1 MNDNIKK
8 IIKMSLS
15 KKLGILFILL
25 AVIGAAYFFLFIFS
39 ANSEL
44 TESQQEVDKLE
55 LEVAKKKG
63 IAANLKK
70 YRNEVKVLDQ
80 ELSKA
85 LRELPDKK
93 DIDSLLAKISDKAKN
108 SGLEVELF
116 QPATEKYGDFYSEIP
131 VELKVNGK
139 FHQVAVFF
147 NEVGDL
153 DRIVNLKEYSIEKV
167 NKGNNQGKIDANSI
181 LKTTLTAA
189 SFRFL
194 DENERKAREKK
205 SKKKKK

>member
-1 MNDNIKK
+1 LIEYVKK

-15 KKLGILFILL
+15 KKIGILLGVLALL
-25 AVIGAAYFFLFIFS
+25 GFGYYTIFLSSSYAII
-39 ANSEL
+39 
-44 TESQQEVDKLE
+44 QEGQEEADELE

-70 YRNEVKVLDQ
+70 FRNEVKELDQ

-116 QPATEKYGDFYSEIP
+116 QPAPEKYGDFYSEIP

-153 DRIVNLKEYSIEKV
+153 DRIVNLKEYGIKGIKGAIEDK
-167 NKGNNQGKIDANSI
+167 NSV
-181 LKTTLTAA
+181 LNATLTAV

-194 DENERKAREKK
+194 DEKERKAREKK
-205 SKKKKK
+205 SKKDKK

>member
-1 MNDNIKK
+1 
-8 IIKMSLS
+8 MSLP
-15 KKLGILFILL
+15 KKLGILGGVLILL
-25 AVIGAAYFFLFIFS
+25 GFGYYTIFLSSSYTQIG
-39 ANSEL
+39 ED
-44 TESQQEVDKLE
+44 QEETDELE

-70 YRNEVKVLDQ
+70 YRNEVKELDR

-116 QPATEKYGDFYSEIP
+116 QPSPEKYGDFYSEIP
-131 VELKVNGK
+131 VELKVNGR

-153 DRIVNLKEYSIEKV
+153 DRIVNLKEYSI
-167 NKGNNQGKIDANSI
+167 QRGKDSKAENSDV
-181 LKTTLTAA
+181 LNVVLTAA

-194 DENERKAREKK
+194 DEKERKARENK

>member
-1 MNDNIKK
+1 
-8 IIKMSLS
+8 MSLY
-15 KKLGILFILL
+15 KKLGILAGVLL
-25 AVIGAAYFFLFIFS
+25 LLGFAYYYIFLSSSYMQI
-39 ANSEL
+39 SEF
-44 TESQQEVDKLE
+44 QQEVDELE
-55 LEVAKKKG
+55 LEVSKKRG

-70 YRNEVKVLDQ
+70 YRQEVKELDL

-108 SGLEVELF
+108 SGLQVELF
-116 QPATEKYGDFYSEIP
+116 QPSPEKYGDFYSEIP
-131 VELKVNGK
+131 VQLKVNGR

-153 DRIVNLKEYSIEKV
+153 DRIVNLKEFAIKKLDGDK
-167 NKGNNQGKIDANSI
+167 KGQLDI
-181 LKTTLTAA
+181 TLTAA

-194 DENERKAREKK
+194 DETERKAREEK